1 MRPVYTQAVNGRRTR
16 LVKGGHM
23 TVSQAATPEE
33 VLARIER
40 LPLSAWQIRTR
51 LIVGT
56 ATFFDAFD
64 ALAITYVLP
73 AVAPAWKLTPAGIS
87 SLISAGFLGQL
98 LGALV
103 GGALAERIG
112 RRPVI
117 VAAVLWFGL
126 FSFACGLAWNYE
138 SLVAMRLLQGFGL
151 GAEVPV
157 AATYISELARA
168 EGRGRFVLLFE
179 LVFPIG
185 LVAVALMG
193 RSIVPVGWQYLFFV
207 GGLPALLALV
217 MMRDLPESPR
227 WLAARGRLVDAAAAI
242 ALIEQKVQAATGKP
256 LPEVKAAPRTV
267 IAKRGA
273 WTELFSD
280 TCRRRTLV
288 IWAAWFATYFV
299 NYGLTTWLPTIY
311 RTLFKLSLED
321 ALNYA
326 LISQAIGLFTSFSC
340 AMLIDRVG
348 RRVWFALAFAGA
360 AAALLTLWWIG
371 PSSAERILVFA
382 ILTNL
387 CVSTLSLA
395 LYLYTAELY
404 PTRIRALGTATGTAW
419 LRIASILGPQVFGNT
434 VGSGSIGAAFLVF
447 GLVALGACVV
457 VALFAT
463 ETKGRVL
470 EEISP

>member
-1 MRPVYTQAVNGRRTR
+1 
-16 LVKGGHM
+16 M
-23 TVSQAATPEE
+23 TISQAGTAEDI
-33 VLARIER
+33 LARIER

-73 AVAPAWKLTPAGIS
+73 AVVPAWKLTPAEIGW
-87 SLISAGFLGQL
+87 LISAGFLGQFI
-98 LGALV
+98 GAIA
-103 GGALAERIG
+103 GGAIAERIG

-117 VAAVLWFGL
+117 VAAVLWFGV
-126 FSFACGLAWNYE
+126 FSFACGGAWNYQ
-138 SLVAMRLLQGFGL
+138 SLVVLRLLQGLGL

-179 LVFPIG
+179 LVFPVG
-185 LVAVALMG
+185 LVAVAVMG
-193 RSIVPVGWQYLFFV
+193 RSIVPIGWQYLFFV
-207 GGLPALLALV
+207 GGVPALFALA
-217 MMRDLPESPR
+217 MMRHLPESPR
-227 WLAARGRLVDAAAAI
+227 WLASRNHLEEAATAM
-242 ALIEQKVQAATGKP
+242 ALIEQNVQAATGKP
-256 LPEVKAAPRTV
+256 LPPPEAAPRTL
-267 IAKRGA
+267 IARHST
-273 WTELFSD
+273 WMELFSGVY
-280 TCRRRTLV
+280 RRRTLV
-288 IWAAWFATYFV
+288 IWVAWFATYFA

-311 RTLFKLSLED
+311 RTVFKLTLED
-321 ALNYA
+321 ALNYG
-326 LISQAIGLFTSFSC
+326 LITQAAGLFTSFAC
-340 AMLIDRVG
+340 ALLIDRVG
-348 RRVWFALAFAGA
+348 RRVWFAIAFAGA

-387 CVSTLSLA
+387 CISTLSLA

-419 LRIASILGPQVFGNT
+419 LRLASILGPQVFGST
-434 VGSGSIGAAFLVF
+434 VGNGSIGSAFLVF
-447 GLVALGACVV
+447 GVVALGACIV

-463 ETKGRVL
+463 ETKVRVL
-470 EEISP
+470 V

>member
-1 MRPVYTQAVNGRRTR
+1 
-16 LVKGGHM
+16 M
-23 TVSQAATPEE
+23 TVSQAPAPGDI
-33 VLARIER
+33 LARIER
-40 LPLSAWQIRTR
+40 LPLSAWQIRMR

-73 AVAPAWKLTPAGIS
+73 AVVPAWKLTPGEIS
-87 SLISAGFLGQL
+87 WLISAGFLGQL
-98 LGALV
+98 IGAV
-103 GGALAERIG
+103 GGGAVAERIG

-117 VAAVLWFGL
+117 IAAVLWFGL
-126 FSFACGLAWNYE
+126 FSFACGWAWDYP
-138 SLVAMRLLQGFGL
+138 SLLVLRLLQGLGL

-157 AATYISELARA
+157 AATYISELAGA
-168 EGRGRFVLLFE
+168 KGRGRFVLLFE
-179 LVFPIG
+179 LVFPVG
-185 LVAVALMG
+185 LVAVAVMG

-207 GGLPALLALV
+207 GGVPALFALV
-217 MMRDLPESPR
+217 MMRRLPESPR
-227 WLAARGRLVDAAAAI
+227 WLASRGRLDEAAAAM
-242 ALIEQKVQAATGKP
+242 ALIEQNVQAATGKP
-256 LPEVKAAPRTV
+256 LPPVAAAPPPVVMRP
-267 IAKRGA
+267 GG
-273 WTELFSD
+273 WTELFGKAY
-280 TCRRRTLV
+280 RRRTLV
-288 IWAAWFATYFV
+288 IWAAWFGAYFV

-311 RTLFKLSLED
+311 RTVFKLPLED

-326 LISQAIGLFTSFSC
+326 LVTQAAGLFTSFAC
-340 AMLIDRVG
+340 ALLIDRVG
-348 RRVWFALAFAGA
+348 RRLWFAMAFAGA

-371 PSSAERILVFA
+371 AGSAERILAFA
-382 ILTNL
+382 ILTNM

-419 LRIASILGPQVFGNT
+419 LRLASIFGPLVFGNT
-434 VGSGSIGAAFLVF
+434 VGSGNIGGAFLVF
-447 GLVALGACVV
+447 GLVALGACAV

>member
-1 MRPVYTQAVNGRRTR
+1 MA
-16 LVKGGHM
+16 
-23 TVSQAATPEE
+23 VSQAATPEDI
-33 VLARIER
+33 LARIER

-51 LIVGT
+51 LIVGM

-73 AVAPAWKLTPAGIS
+73 AVVPAWKLTPAEIS
-87 SLISAGFLGQL
+87 WLISAGFLGQL
-98 LGALV
+98 VGAVV

-112 RRPVI
+112 RRPMI

-126 FSFACGLAWNYE
+126 FSFACGAAWNYQ
-138 SLVAMRLLQGFGL
+138 SLMVLRLLQGLGL

-157 AATYISELARA
+157 AATYISELATA
-168 EGRGRFVLLFE
+168 KCRGRFVLLFE

-185 LVAVALMG
+185 LVAVAVMG

-207 GGLPALLALV
+207 GGLPALFALA
-217 MMRDLPESPR
+217 MMRHLPESPR
-227 WLAARGRLVDAAAAI
+227 WLASRGRLDEAAAAM
-242 ALIEQKVQAATGKP
+242 ALIEERVQAATGKS
-256 LPEVKAAPRTV
+256 LPPVEAAPRNM
-267 IAKRGA
+267 IAKRGT
-273 WTELFSD
+273 WTELFSIAY
-280 TCRRRTLV
+280 RRRTLV
-288 IWAAWFATYFV
+288 IWVAWFATYFA

-311 RTLFKLSLED
+311 RTVFKLPLED
-321 ALNYA
+321 ALNYG
-326 LISQAIGLFTSFSC
+326 LITQAAGLFTSFAC
-340 AMLIDRVG
+340 ALLIDRVG
-348 RRVWFALAFAGA
+348 RRIWFATAFAGA

-371 PSSAERILVFA
+371 PSSAERILIFA

-419 LRIASILGPQVFGNT
+419 LRLASILGPQVFGNT

-447 GLVALGACVV
+447 GLVALAACVV

-463 ETKGRVL
+463 ETKARVL

>member
-1 MRPVYTQAVNGRRTR
+1 
-16 LVKGGHM
+16 M
-23 TVSQAATPEE
+23 TVSLAATPEE

-87 SLISAGFLGQL
+87 CLISAGFLGQL
-98 LGALV
+98 FGALA

-112 RRPVI
+112 RRPMI

-126 FSFACGLAWNYE
+126 FSFACGWAWSYE
-138 SLVAMRLLQGFGL
+138 SLLVMRLLQGLGL

-185 LVAVALMG
+185 LVAVALIG

-207 GGLPALLALV
+207 GGLPALLAVV

-227 WLAARGRLVDAAAAI
+227 WLASRGRFGEAAMALVLIERKVEAAI
-242 ALIEQKVQAATGKP
+242 GKP
-256 LPEVKAAPRTV
+256 LPAIAAVARTV
-267 IAKRGA
+267 TAKRGT
-273 WTELFSD
+273 WTELFSSAYHQ
-280 TCRRRTLV
+280 RTLV
-288 IWAAWFATYFV
+288 IWVAWFATYFV

-321 ALNYA
+321 ALNYG
-326 LISQAIGLFTSFSC
+326 LISQAAGLFTSLAC
-340 AMLIDRVG
+340 ALLIDRVG
-348 RRVWFALAFAGA
+348 RRVWFALAFAGT

-371 PSSAERILVFA
+371 PSSAERVLVFA

-419 LRIASILGPQVFGNT
+419 LRIASILGPQVFGNA
-434 VGSGSIGAAFLVF
+434 VGSGSIGKAFLVF

-457 VALFAT
+457 LALFAT
-463 ETKGRVL
+463 ETKARVL